1 MSIYLESFLEM
12 FPNSKYLFTEDD
24 NKKAPGQLKSNYTN
38 ALRAH
43 VWQKQE
49 FIKLTPETG
58 PTDTNGYPAY
68 IASHSGRKCPVEY
81 ATNSGDLSA
90 MK

>member
-1 MSIYLESFLEM
+1 MSIYLESFLDM
-12 FPNSKYLFTEDD
+12 FPNLKYSFTEDD
-24 NKKAPGQLKSNYTN
+24 IKKDPGWLKSTYTN

-49 FIKLTPETG
+49 FIKLTPEAG
-58 PTDTNGYPAY
+58 PIDTNEYPSS
-68 IASHSGRKCPVEY
+68 IASHSDHKCPVEY
-81 ATNSGDLSA
+81 AETLELPA

>member
-24 NKKAPGQLKSNYTN
+24 NKKAPGQLKSTYTH
-38 ALRAH
+38 ALRTH

-49 FIKLTPETG
+49 FIKLAPEAG
-58 PTDTNGYPAY
+58 PTDINGYPTD
-68 IASHSGRKCPVEY
+68 IASHSGCKCPVEY